1 MSALYSTIPGTQ
13 ALRSELWCLF
23 STISPLPLSRP
34 LFYRLTRHGEACFTP
49 TPSLWALNSARLL
62 PSLAPLSLGITLPG
76 GRCLST
82 VYREGPN
89 CLFSLNSHFPTATV
103 WVLEPAVPCPQGQ
116 TLLPILTAKSL
127 LLPSSDANTLPST
140 PAHTDPA

>member
-34 LFYRLTRHGEACFTP
+34 LFYRLTRHGKAYSTP
-49 TPSLWALNSARLL
+49 TPSLWSLNSAQSL
-62 PSLAPLSLGITLPG
+62 PSPAPLSLGITLPG
-76 GRCLST
+76 CRYLST

-89 CLFSLNSHFPTATV
+89 YLFSLNSHHFPTATV

-116 TLLPILTAKSL
+116 LLPILTAKSL